1 MGEFLPDYL
10 IREQMAV
17 GTLLVFGVLR
27 VIAAAV
33 GYTRGWRV
41 SVIEQWCLGAALLYC
56 APQLF
61 DLLLRAYETRVASAA
76 LEGKIS
82 GCAIAL
88 FCAPILSHK
97 LGYE

>member
-17 GTLLVFGVLR
+17 GTLVAFGVLR
-27 VIAAAV
+27 VLAAAL
-33 GYTRGWRV
+33 GYGRGWHV
-41 SVIEQWCLGAALLYC
+41 ALIEKCFIGAALVYC

-61 DLLLRAYETRVASAA
+61 DLMVQAYDARVASAE
-76 LEGKIS
+76 LEGKVV

-88 FCAPILSHK
+88 FFAPILSHR

>member
-1 MGEFLPDYL
+1 MGEYLPDYL

-17 GTLLVFGVLR
+17 GTLVVFSVLR
-27 VIAAAV
+27 VLAAALAY
-33 GYTRGWRV
+33 GRGWHV
-41 SVIEQWCLGAALLYC
+41 ALLEKCFLGAALLYC

-61 DLLLRAYETRVASAA
+61 DLLTHAYLVRVASAE
-76 LEGKIS
+76 LEGKVA

-88 FCAPILSHK
+88 FCSPILSHK

>member
-10 IREQMAV
+10 IREQAAV
-17 GTLLVFGVLR
+17 GALMIFGAMR
-27 VIAAAV
+27 VIAAV
-33 GYTRGWRV
+33 LGYGRGWRI
-41 SVIEQWCLGAALLYC
+41 SAIEKCCLGAAILYC

-61 DLLLRAYETRVASAA
+61 ELLAQTYQMHAASAE
-76 LEGKIS
+76 LEGKVA

-88 FCAPILSHK
+88 FFAPVVSHK

>member
-1 MGEFLPDYL
+1 MHDYLPDYL

-17 GTLLVFGVLR
+17 SALVTFGVLR
-27 VIAAAV
+27 VLAAALLWR
-33 GYTRGWRV
+33 RGWEAAWADKAG
-41 SVIEQWCLGAALLYC
+41 IAAALLYC

-61 DLLLRAYETRVASAA
+61 GLLSHSYFLPGAMAE
-76 LEGKIS
+76 LEGKMA

-88 FCAPILSHK
+88 FGAPILSHR

>member
-1 MGEFLPDYL
+1 MGEYLPDYL

-17 GTLLVFGVLR
+17 GTLVIFGVLR
-27 VIAAAV
+27 VLAAAL
-33 GYTRGWRV
+33 GYGRGWHV
-41 SVIEQWCLGAALLYC
+41 ALIEKCCIGAALLYC

-61 DLLLRAYETRVASAA
+61 DLLGHAYLARVASAE
-76 LEGKIS
+76 LEGKIA

>member
-1 MGEFLPDYL
+1 MVEYLPDYL

-17 GTLLVFGVLR
+17 GALVAFSVLR
-27 VIAAAV
+27 VLAAAV
-33 GYTRGWRV
+33 AAGRGWHV
-41 SVIEQWCLGAALLYC
+41 ALIEKCFIGVAVLYC

-61 DLLLRAYETRVASAA
+61 ALLTHAYMMPVALAE
-76 LEGKIS
+76 LEGKAA

-88 FCAPILSHK
+88 FCSPILSHK